1 MTGRLTD
8 KTDRQTE
15 IATKRDSTKRGWETK
30 GGTSKTKGAEQRQ
43 WAARVLSLVL
53 TDESQSSVHC
63 RRITEFGCVEVTF
76 YK

>member
-30 GGTSKTKGAEQRQ
+30 GGTSKTKDKE
-43 WAARVLSLVL
+43 
-53 TDESQSSVHC
+53 QSSGGGRRAFC
-63 RRITEFGCVEVTF
+63 RWS
-76 YK
+76 

>member
-1 MTGRLTD
+1 MGV
-8 KTDRQTE
+8 QTFL
-15 IATKRDSTKRGWETK
+15 SHVH
-30 GGTSKTKGAEQRQ
+30 SVLQGAEQRR